1 MIVKS
6 ATGGE
11 SPSTVLAKSGND
23 WRTCATDIIRWLVAN
38 DRCFSSGEVAHYIR
52 QHRPDVSFSVLDLG
66 NQVRD
71 WYYGQELPSYGSGLY
86 PAMVPRTTEGTYR
99 TQAGVRVFVYAPN
112 EDEGK
117 AHDFEVDVPL
127 PPAVEGQPP
136 RLPPSDPST
145 ITGSRRTD
153 DDLLAVVRA
162 DRRCV
167 VPRSAFEFFV
177 HATGRTIRIGTD
189 PVHITFANAEV
200 RITLDPTDTS
210 TPYHLWAGRGR
221 VAFAA
226 EAGRTPYTPGQ
237 KFGVY
242 VTPTALVVRTG

>member
-1 MIVKS
+1 MIVTS
-6 ATGGE
+6 ATGTDT
-11 SPSTVLAKSGND
+11 PSTVLARAGNG
-23 WRTCATDIIRWLVAN
+23 WRTCAFDLIRWLIVN

-52 QHRPDVSFSVLDLG
+52 AHRPDVSFSVLDLG

-71 WYYGQELPSYGSGLY
+71 WYYGQEIPSYGSGLY

-112 EDEGK
+112 DAAGR

-127 PPAVEGQPP
+127 PPAVEGRPT
-136 RLPPSDPST
+136 RVPPSDPAT

-177 HATGRTIRIGTD
+177 HATGRTIRIGSD
-189 PVHITFANAEV
+189 PVHITFAGDEA
-200 RITLDPTDTS
+200 RITLDPTPTS

-226 EAGRTPYTPGQ
+226 GAGTVFTPGQ
-237 KFGVY
+237 KFPVY
-242 VTPTALVVRTG
+242 VSPTALVIKFG